1 MPKILL
7 KGRKE
12 ETDKVWLEAMMERNK
27 DNFLFI
33 SPLILTGYRFFYLNN
48 KTTIARNESKKG
60 HLKII
65 NFLSPG
71 R

>member
-1 MPKILL
+1 MRQAERKLRNLPKILF

-33 SPLILTGYRFFYLNN
+33 SPLILTGYRFF
-48 KTTIARNESKKG
+48 I
-60 HLKII
+60 
-65 NFLSPG
+65 
-71 R
+71 